1 VSAIVLRLFGAL
13 LALLP
18 FLPPL
23 LARAGLVGAA
33 AALDAAWVP
42 LCHRMPER
50 CLVLLGAPMPVCSR
64 CLGLIV
70 GLGVGIA
77 IARPLLSPR
86 ALVLVVGLAALFLG
100 VELVTQDAGL
110 HPVFHPTRLLSG
122 LLLAYPIGGTAGAL
136 ARGR

>member
-1 VSAIVLRLFGAL
+1 LLVTLLRVVAAL
-13 LALLP
+13 LAVLP

-23 LARAGLVGAA
+23 LDCAGLEGAA
-33 AALDAAWVP
+33 AALDAVWVP

-50 CLVLLGAPMPVCSR
+50 CIVLFGTTMPVCSR

-70 GLGVGIA
+70 GLGAGIA
-77 IARPLLSPR
+77 IGRPLLAPR
-86 ALVLVVGLAALFLG
+86 TLVVVVGLAAVFLG
-100 VELVTQDAGL
+100 IELVTQDLDL